1 MTASPSTAPDVAQR
15 VEPRERNRSRP
26 RSGSM
31 VPRSA
36 FALRN
41 ARRTR
46 NREAGAFREQLRCEC
61 ARPDCHATFPALAE
75 AHRRDPGRFIIAPDH
90 FAGET
95 VVAAA
100 DRFFVVDQHTRSA
113 VRIAR

>member
-1 MTASPSTAPDVAQR
+1 MTASPATATMSAQR
-15 VEPRERNRSRP
+15 VETPHRP
-26 RSGSM
+26 RSDAR

-36 FALRN
+36 FALRD

-46 NREAGAFREQLRCEC
+46 NREDGALRGQLRCEC
-61 ARPDCHATFPALAE
+61 ARPDCRAGVPARAE
-75 AHRRDPGRFIIAPDH
+75 AHRRDPRRFIVAPAH

-100 DRFFVVDQHTRSA
+100 DQFFVVERHGARA
-113 VRIAR
+113 AARIAR

>member
-1 MTASPSTAPDVAQR
+1 MTASPSTAPVVAQR
-15 VEPRERNRSRP
+15 VEPRERHRSRP

-31 VPRSA
+31 VPRA
-36 FALRN
+36 FALRD

-75 AHRRDPGRFIIAPDH
+75 AHRRDPGRFIIAPEH

-100 DRFFVVDQHTRSA
+100 DRFFVVDQSRRPA
-113 VRIAR
+113 VWIAR

>member
-1 MTASPSTAPDVAQR
+1 MTASPSTARVAAQS
-15 VEPRERNRSRP
+15 VQPRERIRSRP
-26 RSGSM
+26 RSGPM

-36 FALRN
+36 FALRD
-41 ARRTR
+41 ARRTG
-46 NREAGAFREQLRCEC
+46 NRDAGAFREQLRCEC
-61 ARPDCHATFPALAE
+61 ARPDCHATLPALAE
-75 AHRRDPGRFIIAPDH
+75 VHRRDPGRFIIAPDH

-100 DRFFVVDQHTRSA
+100 DRFFVVDQPTRPA